1 MGKLVFFKA
10 DLSIGIQFGYESWTK
25 VPAGIT
31 LISICGLQ
39 LKSFKKTNNFSF
51 VGVAL
56 FEGTKKPP
64 VHEAA
69 GGF

>member
-1 MGKLVFFKA
+1 MVFNLDTNRGLKFLLESHLLVYVVY
-10 DLSIGIQFGYESWTK
+10 SSK
-25 VPAGIT
+25 V
-31 LISICGLQ
+31 S
-39 LKSFKKTNNFSF
+39 KKTNNFSF